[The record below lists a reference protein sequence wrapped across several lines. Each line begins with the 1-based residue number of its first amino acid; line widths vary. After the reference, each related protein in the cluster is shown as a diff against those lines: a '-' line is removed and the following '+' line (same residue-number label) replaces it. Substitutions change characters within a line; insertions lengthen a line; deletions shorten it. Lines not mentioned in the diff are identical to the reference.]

1 MADYVSRHTGVA
13 IDNAID
19 DVSVNSQKVSFDSG
33 SSTKLAGIEEGATKD
48 QTPLEIKSAY
58 ESNLDTNVLTD
69 AEKAVI
75 GALPPGSTMPDNEL
89 LDRTNHHGQQP
100 ANSISDFDASVTLS
114 PSVVANAAK
123 VTYPSAD
130 AAKLADIEEFAQ
142 QNVKSNWDSGGG
154 DNEILNKPTV
164 ITTAERNAIP
174 LNTAHRNAP
183 HAPSEAEQNV
193 QVDWQETNSADDAF
207 INNKPV
213 VPDLNAIDK
222 ILQSGDIVAVCYH
235 QELTMMIRV
244 GLISVLIPV
253 GIMKH

>member
-1 MADYVSRHTGVA
+1 M
-13 IDNAID
+13 
-19 DVSVNSQKVSFDSG
+19 
-33 SSTKLAGIEEGATKD
+33 
-48 QTPLEIKSAY
+48 
-58 ESNLDTNVLTD
+58 
-69 AEKAVI
+69 
-75 GALPPGSTMPDNEL
+75 
-89 LDRTNHHGQQP
+89 
-100 ANSISDFDASVTLS
+100 
-114 PSVVANAAK
+114 VANAAK